1 MSTPSRTPG
10 DRDRALRA
18 VRGLRLGAA
27 LLGTAAVGAFTGLSA
42 VDHAAT
48 AVTSTAST
56 ATSTASTGGNSAST
70 ATPSAGA
77 ALSTPTSAP
86 TAAPATAAPVTV
98 SGGSSG

>member
-1 MSTPSRTPG
+1 MNTPSRTPG

-18 VRGLRLGAA
+18 VRRLRVGAA

-42 VDHAAT
+42 INHAAT
-48 AVTSTAST
+48 PVGTTTTTAST
-56 ATSTASTGGNSAST
+56 AQTGSNTAST
-70 ATPSAGA
+70 ATPSSGA
-77 ALSTPTSAP
+77 SLSTPTTAP